1 MDILYVYDIGSMNLH
16 WSLDEV
22 KHGWVLLHIYGTKLM
37 YECNKVCTRGNGR
50 LLDGVKDY

>member
-1 MDILYVYDIGSMNLH
+1 MDILHVYDIGSLNFH
-16 WSLDEV
+16 WSSDEG

-50 LLDGVKDY
+50 LLEGVKDY

>member
-1 MDILYVYDIGSMNLH
+1 MDILYIYDIESMILH
-16 WSLDEV
+16 WSLYEV

-50 LLDGVKDY
+50 LLEGVKDY

>member
-1 MDILYVYDIGSMNLH
+1 MDILHVYDIESLIFH
-16 WSLDEV
+16 WSSDEV

-50 LLDGVKDY
+50 LLEGVKDY